1 MNINYS
7 ARQLIR
13 SSSRGFLSTQFDPT
27 SFKISKINLKQNFP
41 YSTFTLTA
49 FDYSLCPILL
59 LSNLSE
65 HTTNIKN
72 NNLVSLMVCE
82 EQKLYTLFPEF
93 KNKNFDYEDPMSRP
107 RITLIGRLNI
117 TNDENHKK
125 RFLMRHPAAELYAN
139 FSDMNFYKL
148 NIIGAHLIGGFA
160 SVKWFTKDQLV
171 LKKLVNFKDSEEGI
185 ITHMNECHQ
194 KSIDLYISK
203 LIKPSNSRSSKG
215 WKIVGIDPEGF
226 DLRKK
231 KFLARYFFEK
241 KIQDAKKLRGIFVGL
256 HNKAMKV

>member
-1 MNINYS
+1 MKINYS

-13 SSSRGFLSTQFDPT
+13 SSSKGFLSTQFNPN
-27 SFKISKINLKQNFP
+27 SFKEKKINLKQDFP

-49 FDYSLCPILL
+49 YDYDLCPIIL

-93 KNKNFDYEDPMSRP
+93 KNKNFEYEDPMSRP
-107 RITLIGRLNI
+107 RITLIGRLKI
-117 TNDENHKK
+117 TNDDNHKK

-160 SVKWFTKDQLV
+160 SVKWFNKDQLV
-171 LKKLVNFKDSEEGI
+171 LSKFLNFKNFEEGV

-194 KSIDLYISK
+194 NSIDLYISK
-203 LIKPSNSRSSKG
+203 LIKPINSRSSKG

-231 KFLARYFFEK
+231 HDLVRYFFK
-241 KIQDAKKLRGIFVGL
+241 KEIQDAKRLRGIFVGL
-256 HNKAMKV
+256 HKEATKI